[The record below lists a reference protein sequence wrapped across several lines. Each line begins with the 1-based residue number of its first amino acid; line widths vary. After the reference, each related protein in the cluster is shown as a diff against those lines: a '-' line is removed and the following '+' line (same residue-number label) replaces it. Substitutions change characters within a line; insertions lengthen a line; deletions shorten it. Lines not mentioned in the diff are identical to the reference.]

1 MNPRLTLV
9 VALLLASP
17 SSAQIDP
24 NLLSGLTARNLGP
37 GTMSGR
43 ISAIDVV
50 QSDTNRIYVGAAT
63 GGVWRSND
71 AGLTWEPIFDDQ
83 PVASIGSIAIFQP
96 NPDVIWVGTGE
107 GAVRNSTSI
116 GRGIFKSTDGGETWT
131 SMGLEN
137 TERINQVT
145 VHPTDRDIVYVAAM
159 GTLWGENQNRGI
171 YKTTDGG
178 ETWTKILYVDEK
190 TGGTDVKL
198 DPFNPE
204 KVYAAMWQFRRW
216 PYHFIS
222 GGPGSGM
229 YVSTDGGESWE
240 QRLSEDGLPDGPH
253 GRMVIAPSPAQRGLV
268 YALVEAE
275 ENALVRSTDG
285 GRHWETMNTERWI
298 VDRPFYYTELFA
310 DPNIP
315 GRVYNL
321 STLARVSNDG
331 GKTFVQLPQI
341 TCCAPGN
348 FIHIDNHAFWI
359 NPDDSNHL
367 IDGNDGGIAISY
379 DAGMNWR
386 FVENLPLAQFYH
398 VSVDNEDPYNIYGGL
413 QDNGSWRGPAE
424 VRENGGIRNLHWQEV
439 GFGDG
444 FDVSPDPRN
453 SRTGFSMSQGGNLYR
468 YDLDEGE
475 LRAMRPDPP
484 DDGTELRFNWN
495 AGIARDPF
503 DPGTIYYGSQFVH
516 RSTDLGLTWE
526 VISDDLTSNDPALQT
541 FRKSGGLT
549 PDVTAAE
556 NYTTIVSIAP
566 SPIERDVIWVGTD
579 DGRVHLTRDGGESWT
594 RIDKLPGRLAGAW
607 IPMIEP
613 SPHDAG
619 TAFIAVDDHRRSQMS
634 PHLFR
639 VTGYGSIWADLAK
652 APMDGYAL
660 SVRQDHVDP
669 NLIFAGTELGL
680 FFTLDGG
687 RSWTK
692 WTAGVPTVSVMDM
705 VIQKRED
712 DLVLGTHGRGVF
724 VIDDY
729 SVLRDLS
736 EASFGAK
743 LDLLDTTTALQY
755 MPRQT
760 PSSRFAGATE
770 WRAPNEP
777 YGGAITFMASGP
789 ELPIPDEEAD
799 RERRI
804 KLRTEEQR
812 FEEQLFHPSAYVTIP
827 EEEPEDEEAG
837 AETDEEKEEKK
848 EDEKPKVTVKV
859 SDESGVIRTFRAP
872 IVRGLNRIY
881 WDTAIDG
888 AEPMPS
894 PEQKPLE
901 DGLPAGPA
909 VPPGTYSVQ
918 IEYGES
924 SDSGTIEVVH
934 DPDSRYGV
942 DERRERFR
950 IQTEMLELE
959 RRLVAAVKRINRSNE
974 DLAMIKTRLGERKDD
989 DSAKALLEEA
999 TALEKQLK
1007 GWEEKLRVPPGT
1019 KGIVYDDDR
1028 ASSILGLAQFMLRS
1042 TFDAPSPTV
1051 LEYVEPARTV
1061 LNERLRELDA
1071 FYASNVEPFRQ
1082 KLEGANLGLLVTSP

>member
-1 MNPRLTLV
+1 MTPLRPLIV
-9 VALLLASP
+9 VALLLAS
-17 SSAQIDP
+17 SASAQIDP
-24 NLLSGLTARNLGP
+24 NLLSGLTARHLGP

-50 QSDTNRIYVGAAT
+50 EADTNRIYVGAAT
-63 GGVWRSND
+63 GGVWRSKD
-71 AGLTWEPIFDDQ
+71 GGLTWEPIFDDQ
-83 PVASIGSIAIFQP
+83 PVASIGSLAIFQP
-96 NPDVIWVGTGE
+96 NPDIIWVGTGE

-116 GRGIFKSTDGGETWT
+116 GRGIFRSDDGGETW
-131 SMGLEN
+131 SPMGLEN

-145 VHPTDRDIVYVAAM
+145 VHPTNPDIVYVAAL
-159 GTLWGENQNRGI
+159 GTLWGENRDRGI
-171 YKTTDGG
+171 YKTIDGG
-178 ETWTKILYVDEK
+178 RTWTKILYVDEK
-190 TGGTDVKL
+190 TGATDVKL

-216 PYHFIS
+216 PYHFLS

-229 YVSTDGGESWE
+229 YVSTDGGKNWQ
-240 QRLSEDGLPDGPH
+240 QRLEEDGLPKGPH
-253 GRMVIAPSPAQRGLV
+253 GRMVIAPSRAQQGLV

-275 ENALVRSTDG
+275 KSALVRSTDG
-285 GRHWETMNTERWI
+285 GRNWETMNTERWI

-321 STLARVSNDG
+321 STLVRVSNDG
-331 GKTFVQLPQI
+331 GKTFDKIEQI

-359 NPDDSNHL
+359 NPENSKHL

-379 DAGMNWR
+379 DAGKNWR

-398 VSVDNEDPYNIYGGL
+398 VSVDNDDPYNIYGGL

-453 SRTGFSMSQGGNLYR
+453 SRTGFSMSQGGNLHR

-475 LRAMRPDPP
+475 LRVVRPDPP
-484 DDGTELRFNWN
+484 ADGTALRFNWN
-495 AGIARDPF
+495 SGLARDPF
-503 DPGTIYYGSQFVH
+503 DPDTIYYGSQFVH
-516 RSTDLGLTWE
+516 KSSDLGLTWE
-526 VISDDLTSNDPALQT
+526 VISDDLTSNDPTFQT
-541 FRKSGGLT
+541 FKKSGGLT

-566 SPIERDVIWVGTD
+566 SAIERGVIWVGSD
-579 DGRVHLTRDGGESWT
+579 DGRVHVTRDAGKTW
-594 RIDKLPGRLAGAW
+594 RRVDKLPGKLEGAW
-607 IPMIEP
+607 IAMIDP

-619 TAFIAVDDHRRSQMS
+619 TAFIAVDDHRRSHMA
-634 PHLFR
+634 PHVFR
-639 VTGYGSIWADLAK
+639 VTDYGSKWTDLAK

-669 NLIFAGTELGL
+669 DLIFAGTEFGL

-687 RSWTK
+687 KGWTK

-705 VIQKRED
+705 AIQKRED
-712 DLVLGTHGRGVF
+712 DLILGTHGLGIF

-729 SVLRDLS
+729 SVLRDLTPK
-736 EASFGAK
+736 SFGSTLA
-743 LDLLDTTTALQY
+743 LLDTTTALQY
-755 MPRQT
+755 TPRQT

-789 ELPIPDEEAD
+789 ELPIADEQAE

-804 KLRTEEQR
+804 KLRTEEQT
-812 FEEQLFHPSAYVTIP
+812 FEEQVFHPSRYLTVEDEP
-827 EEEPEDEEAG
+827 EQDESEEGEGSEEE
-837 AETDEEKEEKK
+837 TKK
-848 EDEKPKVTVKV
+848 EEKPKVTVTV
-859 SDESGVIRTFRAP
+859 SDETGVLRTFKTP
-872 IVRGLNRIY
+872 IVRGLNRVY
-881 WDTAIDG
+881 WDTAVDG

-901 DGLPAGPA
+901 DGLPAGHA
-909 VPPGTYSVQ
+909 VPPGTYAVR
-918 IEYGES
+918 IAYGEN
-924 SDSGTIEVVH
+924 SDGGTIEVVQ
-934 DPDSRYGV
+934 DSQYSV
-942 DERRERFR
+942 EDRRERYR
-950 IQTEMLELE
+950 IQNEMLELE
-959 RRLVAAVKRINRSNE
+959 KRMVAAVKQIVRSKE
-974 DLAMIKTRLGERKDD
+974 DLATLTARLGERKDD
-989 DSAKALLEEA
+989 ETAKALREEA
-999 TALEKQLK
+999 TALEKQLTE
-1007 GWEEKLRVPPGT
+1007 WEERLRVPPAT
-1019 KGIVYDDDR
+1019 TGIVYSQDR
-1028 ASSILGLAQFMLRS
+1028 ASAILARAQSMLGS

-1051 LEYVEPARTV
+1051 LAYVEEARTIV
-1061 LNERLRELDA
+1061 TERLREFDA
-1071 FYASNVEPFRQ
+1071 FWAATAQPFRKKLSDAGVGLLYASP
-1082 KLEGANLGLLVTSP
+1082 